1 MGAGVGVVLFVSVG
15 KVGAES
21 EREGNERGRVLVCL
35 SRGQDKQTL
44 RTGL

>member
-21 EREGNERGRVLVCL
+21 GKDGNEGGRVLVCMSVSW
-35 SRGQDKQTL
+35 SR
-44 RTGL
+44 

>member
-21 EREGNERGRVLVCL
+21 GKDGNEGGSRVSMYVSW
-35 SRGQDKQTL
+35 SR
-44 RTGL
+44 

>member
-1 MGAGVGVVLFVSVG
+1 MGTGVGVVLFVSVG

-21 EREGNERGRVLVCL
+21 GMKGGGVLVCM